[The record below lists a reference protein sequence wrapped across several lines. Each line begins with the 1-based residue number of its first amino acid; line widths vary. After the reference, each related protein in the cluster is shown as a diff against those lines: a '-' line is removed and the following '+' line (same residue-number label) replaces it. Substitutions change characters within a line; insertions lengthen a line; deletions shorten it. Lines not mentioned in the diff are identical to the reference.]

1 MNKRSLLI
9 ATTLAGAATLA
20 CAAAF
25 TAGPASAVAG
35 VGQAAPAF
43 SAVDASGKRVSLAD
57 FKGKHVVLE
66 FVNPGCPYV
75 QKHYKSAN
83 MQGTQ
88 QAATGQGVV
97 WLTVNSTSTDA
108 SDYLAPAEMAQW
120 MKAQKAAASAMLMDS
135 DGKVGRAYGAR
146 TTPHMYIVDP
156 AGKLVYA
163 GGIDDKPSSNVADIP
178 RATNYVKVALGETL
192 AGKPVSQAS
201 TRPYGCSIKYSSGA

>member
-1 MNKRSLLI
+1 MKKRSLLI
-9 ATTLAGAATLA
+9 AATLVCAAGAAL
-20 CAAAF
+20 AAA
-25 TAGPASAVAG
+25 SL
-35 VGQAAPAF
+35 GQPAPAF
-43 SAVDASGKRVSLAD
+43 TAVDASGKRVSLAD

-97 WLTVNSTSTDA
+97 WLTVNSAATDA

-146 TTPHMYIVDP
+146 TTPHLYIVDP
-156 AGKLVYA
+156 AGTLVYV
-163 GGIDDKPSSNVADIP
+163 GGIDDRPSSNVADIP
-178 RATNYVKVALGETL
+178 RATNYVKAALAETL